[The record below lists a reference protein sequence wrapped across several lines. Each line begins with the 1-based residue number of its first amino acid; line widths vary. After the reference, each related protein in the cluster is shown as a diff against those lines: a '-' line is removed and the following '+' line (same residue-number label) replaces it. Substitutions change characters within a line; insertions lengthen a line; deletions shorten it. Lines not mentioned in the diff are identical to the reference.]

1 MLVRVRRRHIL
12 VGQDHLVVGFP
23 RFDQAQL
30 LARSCLDGLDTI
42 LDFIDIG
49 MEPIIALSE
58 SEILLRQFVEGVP
71 QVDQVDDIALPKPQG
86 VLQSGDKPDQTEDYR
101 PKVGQRRLS
110 NRAEHLQLCKR
121 LSAGIDCPVI
131 QRLLDPEQP
140 VVLGCSL

>member
-1 MLVRVRRRHIL
+1 MLVCVRRQRIL
-12 VGQDHLVVGFP
+12 VGQDPLVVGFP

-30 LARSCLDGLDTI
+30 LARSCLNGLDTI

-58 SEILLRQFVEGVP
+58 SEILLLQFVDGVP

-86 VLQSGDKPDQTEDYR
+86 VLQSDDKPDQTEDYR

-110 NRAEHLQLCKR
+110 NRAGHLQLCKR
-121 LSAGIDCPVI
+121 LSAGIDRPVT

>member
-1 MLVRVRRRHIL
+1 MLVRVRRRRIL

-30 LARSCLDGLDTI
+30 LARSCLNGLDTI

-58 SEILLRQFVEGVP
+58 SEILLLQFVDRVP

-86 VLQSGDKPDQTEDYR
+86 VLQSGDKPD
-101 PKVGQRRLS
+101 
-110 NRAEHLQLCKR
+110 
-121 LSAGIDCPVI
+121 
-131 QRLLDPEQP
+131 
-140 VVLGCSL
+140 